1 MYSIDR
7 APFNRSQ
14 KIAVV
19 TSDVGYI
26 LNLLTNWLL
35 K

>member
-19 TSDVGYI
+19 TSDVGVYF
-26 LNLLTNWLL
+26 
-35 K
+35 KSSD